1 MTQDS
6 ILQKLN
12 SLEQLFHQD
21 EKPLTFAEACEYL
34 DVSKSHLYKMT
45 SKNLITHFQ
54 PNGKKIYFKKSDLN
68 EYLFRNKKTSGNE
81 LDQKAVDYV
90 TQGVSL

>member
-1 MTQDS
+1 
-6 ILQKLN
+6 
-12 SLEQLFHQD
+12 
-21 EKPLTFAEACEYL
+21 
-34 DVSKSHLYKMT
+34 
-45 SKNLITHFQ
+45 
-54 PNGKKIYFKKSDLN
+54 LN